1 MDTNIDWGPAH
12 AVEDEEDVVEGD
24 GADEV
29 KQEPG
34 AHVTPSYQLR
44 VQYHLLDVVHF
55 HNSFQSLTSNIWLI
69 ITICT
74 CSEIEPNIDEEDG
87 VRDAVENHPSHWE
100 VIVEEGD
107 GNGEDDKVGHQE

>member
-1 MDTNIDWGPAH
+1 MLDTNIDWCSTH

-44 VQYHLLDVVHF
+44 VQNHLLDVVHF
-55 HNSFQSLTSNIWLI
+55 HNSFQSQTSNMY
-69 ITICT
+69 
-74 CSEIEPNIDEEDG
+74 S
-87 VRDAVENHPSHWE
+87 
-100 VIVEEGD
+100 
-107 GNGEDDKVGHQE
+107 